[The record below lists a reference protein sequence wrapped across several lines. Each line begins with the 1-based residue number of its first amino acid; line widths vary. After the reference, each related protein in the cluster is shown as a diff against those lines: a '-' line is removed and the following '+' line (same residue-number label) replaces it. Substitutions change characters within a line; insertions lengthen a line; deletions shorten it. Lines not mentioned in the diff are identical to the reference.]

1 MYKKV
6 NGKLNIII
14 HSILLSHG
22 VCVDC
27 EDDHG
32 VCVDCE
38 DEYEYTPLYYAIKAG
53 NLSNIL
59 KLIEHGANVN
69 YGLNKRTKKDHHMKT
84 PLFKARTPDTVRLL
98 LSKGANPAA
107 EGYEKKNDKNVTAV
121 EYIMKFSAESAWVI
135 LDHCMSIEN
144 ETDMVMDFSIFENAN
159 EESEFE
165 MSLLK
170 TAQEECP
177 MSSVTD
183 NSEQPLL
190 LHPLLLIFLHLKFKT
205 VKRVFYIRFVIHF
218 IIVLILTCTG
228 VYYTRLTSCK
238 LSPNNVTCFENNY
251 FITKTCPI
259 GEKYVQIELKDGT
272 VYEQFSYLKCHKN
285 LIRFISDD
293 HNDNHKHIFLSWMM
307 LDNDDYYFH
316 NDYLEKVCNNLG
328 ASMEDCW
335 DNHYLISLTYF
346 SLLVLILKEL
356 IELSMKLMISYKQS
370 KIYCYGLLKYLFSLD
385 NFVDILLV
393 VFLITFLITCRV
405 TAELSLHFAA
415 WMVFLAWINLTLHL
429 GRFSPFSEYIYMSR
443 DVTYTMMLCLI
454 TYLPNFTAFTFG
466 FHILLHSNEAFSG
479 WIQLH
484 IGVFE
489 KMLGEMN
496 YVEDFEYSAVKD
508 YGGRNISAQFMFLLF
523 LIFISLIV
531 MNLLITVTLSKTEN
545 LATRCKLM
553 MAHEIIDEMDNLRF
567 SYTNFTLVKKLPKI
581 GYSGRILAKCE
592 QYKCYKVGNIIYSV
606 WHP

>member
-1 MYKKV
+1 
-6 NGKLNIII
+6 
-14 HSILLSHG
+14 
-22 VCVDC
+22 
-27 EDDHG
+27 
-32 VCVDCE
+32 
-38 DEYEYTPLYYAIKAG
+38 
-53 NLSNIL
+53 
-59 KLIEHGANVN
+59 
-69 YGLNKRTKKDHHMKT
+69 
-84 PLFKARTPDTVRLL
+84 
-98 LSKGANPAA
+98 
-107 EGYEKKNDKNVTAV
+107 
-121 EYIMKFSAESAWVI
+121 MKFSVESARVI

-144 ETDMVMDFSIFENAN
+144 EDDMVMDFSIFENAN
-159 EESEFE
+159 RQSEFE

-170 TAQEECP
+170 TAQEVCP
-177 MSSVTD
+177 MSSITD

-205 VKRVFYIRFVIHF
+205 VKRVFYIRFVIHL

-228 VYYTRLTSCK
+228 VYYTRLTSCI
-238 LSPNNVTCFENNY
+238 LSPNNGTCYENSY
-251 FITKTCPI
+251 YITKTCPI
-259 GEKYVQIELKDGT
+259 GKEIVQIELKDGT
-272 VYEQFSYLKCHKN
+272 VYEKFSYLKCHKN

-293 HNDNHKHIFLSWMM
+293 DNDNHQHRFISWLM
-307 LDNDDYYFH
+307 LDDNDYILH

-328 ASMEDCW
+328 SSMEDCW
-335 DNHYLISLTYF
+335 DSHYLLILTYF
-346 SLLVLILKEL
+346 ILLVLILKEL
-356 IELSMKLMISYKQS
+356 IELSMKLMISSKQS
-370 KIYCYGLLKYLFSLD
+370 KTHCYGLLKYLFSLD

-484 IGVFE
+484 IGIFE
-489 KMLGEMN
+489 KMLAELN
-496 YVEDFEYSAVKD
+496 YADDFEYSAVKD

-545 LATRCKLM
+545 LAIRCKLM
-553 MAHEIIDEMDNLRF
+553 MAHESIEEMDNLSF
-567 SYTNFTLVKKLPKI
+567 FYNNFTLINRLPKI
-581 GYSGRILAKCE
+581 GYSGRILAQCE
-592 QYKCYKVGNIIYSV
+592 KYKCYKVGKIIYCV
-606 WHP
+606 EHL